1 MASRG
6 EGNVIVL
13 QIRTSAVW
21 QRVWLY
27 LEKDDWSFVP
37 NTKDWRC
44 FIEST
49 LDGNNPEKQ
58 SQKAQRWFI
67 ALWCRGCKESS
78 LTLLTLFEVHCCTAV
93 SISERL
99 NLGCWH
105 FELFRDCQVSGG
117 FVLLKASPVIGCS
130 GNECCP
136 LLKTLMLCNRHQ
148 EKRKFMHSNNLSD
161 LAFDYRNIMF
171 KLLWQRFPVSH
182 MWILRPKKIFFSLY
196 LWWRSNKKYHVLLS
210 VSYFKR
216 SD

>member
-6 EGNVIVL
+6 EGNMIVL

-37 NTKDWRC
+37 NTKDWRS
-44 FIEST
+44 FTEST

-148 EKRKFMHSNNLSD
+148 VERKFMHSNNLSD
-161 LAFDYRNIMF
+161 LAFDCRILCQVAVTTISCLTYVNF
-171 KLLWQRFPVSH
+171 KT
-182 MWILRPKKIFFSLY
+182 KKIHLFIFMMEM
-196 LWWRSNKKYHVLLS
+196 KKYHILLS